1 MTEKHKIRVMFSS
14 ATEGF
19 LRAEMR
25 HPSPYEL
32 VVWPVSA
39 GPGLKGAPPAALAV
53 AIVAAAGGSVL

>member
-1 MTEKHKIRVMFSS
+1 MTEKHKIRVIFSS
-14 ATEGF
+14 VTEGF

-25 HPSPYEL
+25 HPSPHEL

-39 GPGLKGAPPAALAV
+39 GLGLKGFPPAALAV